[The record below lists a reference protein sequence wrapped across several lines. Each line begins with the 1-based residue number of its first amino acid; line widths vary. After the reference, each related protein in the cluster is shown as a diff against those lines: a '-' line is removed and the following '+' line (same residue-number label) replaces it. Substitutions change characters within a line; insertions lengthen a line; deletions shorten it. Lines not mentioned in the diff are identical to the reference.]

1 MNKQQG
7 FTLIELMISLVL
19 GLLIIAAASQVYVI
33 SLRTATVQQAGSSIL
48 DANVFGLQQIENNI
62 RMAGLGLSDVAK
74 AGAADSGILAGG
86 DKATAIST
94 LRANGANLDPKLIS
108 RDGLDT
114 TSTNTTGGGSDQLT
128 IQYRAPA
135 NMRDCEGHLVLGP
148 RTGILDLPGN
158 PVVSI
163 DGQIIVER
171 YFVKNNNGT
180 LELRCDAGLYVSNHI
195 IQDDGQGQRNNGQ
208 GTTANA
214 PTILTGADNRYN
226 IHNLNDDGVLIA
238 SGIDDF
244 QVRFG
249 IASGA
254 NHSGIRYVTP
264 TEYQALSS
272 DTAIITVQLGLLT
285 KGSVPSSDAPESQT
299 YTILGNDVNMKSDQ
313 GQFIRRV
320 YETNIMLRNSRGR
333 S

>member
-74 AGAADSGILAGG
+74 AGAADSGILAGNN
-86 DKATAIST
+86 AVAINV
-94 LRANGANLDPKLIS
+94 LNVDGAKLSSNLIS
-108 RDGLDT
+108 RDDSGP
-114 TSTNTTGGGSDQLT
+114 TNTTSSGSDQLT

-195 IQDDGQGQRNNGQ
+195 IEDSGQ
-208 GTTANA
+208 GTANA
-214 PTILTGADNRYN
+214 TILTGASNRHN
-226 IHNLNDDGVLIA
+226 IHNLNANDDGALIA

-264 TEYQALSS
+264 TEYQALPA

-299 YTILGNDVNMKSDQ
+299 YTILGNDVSMKSDQ

>member
-19 GLLIIAAASQVYVI
+19 GLLIIAAAAQVYVI
-33 SLRTATVQQAGSSIL
+33 SVRTATVQQAGSNIL

-74 AGAADSGILAGG
+74 AGAADSGILVSGNGA
-86 DKATAIST
+86 AAIST
-94 LRANGANLDPKLIS
+94 LRANSTNLDPKLIS
-108 RDGLDT
+108 RDGSDT

-135 NMRDCEGHLVLGP
+135 NMRDCEGRLILGP
-148 RTGILDLPGN
+148 RTGVLDLPGN
-158 PVVSI
+158 PVVPI

-171 YFVKNNNGT
+171 YFVKANGNT

-195 IQDDGQGQRNNGQ
+195 IQDDGQG
-208 GTTANA
+208 TPNA
-214 PTILTGADNRYN
+214 TILTGVDERHN
-226 IHNLNDDGVLIA
+226 IHDLGDDGALIV

-254 NHSGIRYVTP
+254 NGIRYVTP
-264 TEYQALSS
+264 TEYQTQNSNA
-272 DTAIITVQLGLLT
+272 AIITVQLGLLT
-285 KGSVPSSDAPESQT
+285 KGNVPSIDAPESQT
-299 YTILGNDVNMKSDQ
+299 YAILGNNVSMKNGQ
-313 GQFIRRV
+313 GKFIRRV

>member
-74 AGAADSGILAGG
+74 AGAADSGILAGN
-86 DKATAIST
+86 DTAAAISM
-94 LRANGANLDPKLIS
+94 LRTNGTKLSSTLIS
-108 RDGLDT
+108 RDRLGP
-114 TSTNTTGGGSDQLT
+114 TNTTSGGSDQLT

-171 YFVKNNNGT
+171 YFVKDNNGT

-195 IQDDGQGQRNNGQ
+195 IQDDGQG
-208 GTTANA
+208 TANA
-214 PTILTGADNRYN
+214 TILTGADKRYN
-226 IHNLNDDGVLIA
+226 IQNFGNDGALIA

-264 TEYQALSS
+264 TEYQALSA

-299 YTILGNDVNMKSDQ
+299 YTILGNNVNMKSDQ

>member
-86 DKATAIST
+86 GNATAINV
-94 LRANGANLDPKLIS
+94 LHVNGAKLSSDLIS
-108 RDGLDT
+108 RDNSGP
-114 TSTNTTGGGSDQLT
+114 TNTTSRGSDQLT

-171 YFVKNNNGT
+171 YFVKDNSGT

-208 GTTANA
+208 GTTANV
-214 PTILTGADNRYN
+214 PTILTGADKRYN
-226 IHNLNDDGVLIA
+226 IQNFGDDGALIA

-264 TEYQALSS
+264 IEYQALSS

-285 KGSVPSSDAPESQT
+285 KGSVPSSDAPESPT

>member
-74 AGAADSGILAGG
+74 AGAADSGILAG
-86 DKATAIST
+86 DDTAAAISM
-94 LRANGANLDPKLIS
+94 LRTNGIKLSSTLIS
-108 RDGLDT
+108 RDRSGT
-114 TSTNTTGGGSDQLT
+114 TNTTSGGSDQLT

-171 YFVKNNNGT
+171 YFVKDNNGT

-195 IQDDGQGQRNNGQ
+195 IQDDGQG
-208 GTTANA
+208 TANA
-214 PTILTGADNRYN
+214 TILTGADKRYN
-226 IHNLNDDGVLIA
+226 IQNFGNDGALIA

-285 KGSVPSSDAPESQT
+285 KGSVPSSDAPESQV
-299 YTILGNDVNMKSDQ
+299 YTILGNDVSMKSDQ

>member
-86 DKATAIST
+86 NNATAINV
-94 LRANGANLDPKLIS
+94 LHVNGTKLSSDLIS
-108 RDGLDT
+108 RDNSGP
-114 TSTNTTGGGSDQLT
+114 TNTTSGGSDQLT

-171 YFVKNNNGT
+171 YFVKNNNDT

-195 IQDDGQGQRNNGQ
+195 IQDNGQDQRNNGQ

-226 IHNLNDDGVLIA
+226 IHGLGDDGALIA

-249 IASGA
+249 IASGT

-264 TEYQALSS
+264 TEYQAL
-272 DTAIITVQLGLLT
+272 DPNTAIITVQLGLLT

-299 YTILGNDVNMKSDQ
+299 YTILGNDVNMKSGQ

>member
-86 DKATAIST
+86 GNATAISV
-94 LRANGANLDPKLIS
+94 LHVNGTKLSSDLIS
-108 RDGLDT
+108 RDG
-114 TSTNTTGGGSDQLT
+114 SGPTNTTSVGSDQLT

-135 NMRDCEGHLVLGP
+135 NMRDCEGRLVLGP

-171 YFVKNNNGT
+171 YFVKDNNGT

-195 IQDDGQGQRNNGQ
+195 IEDSGQGQRNNGQ
-208 GTTANA
+208 GTANA
-214 PTILTGADNRYN
+214 PIILTGANNRYN
-226 IHNLNDDGVLIA
+226 IHNLNDDGALIA

-249 IASGA
+249 IARGR

-285 KGSVPSSDAPESQT
+285 KGSVPSSDAPESQV

>member
-86 DKATAIST
+86 GNATAINV
-94 LRANGANLDPKLIS
+94 LHVNGTKLSSDLIS
-108 RDGLDT
+108 RDNSGP
-114 TSTNTTGGGSDQLT
+114 TNTTSRGSDQLT

-171 YFVKNNNGT
+171 YFVKDNSGT

-195 IQDDGQGQRNNGQ
+195 IQDNGQ
-208 GTTANA
+208 GTANA
-214 PTILTGADNRYN
+214 IILTGANNRHN
-226 IHNLNDDGVLIA
+226 IHNLNDDGALIA

-285 KGSVPSSDAPESQT
+285 KGSVPSSDAPESPT
-299 YTILGNDVNMKSDQ
+299 YTILGNNVNMKSGQ

>member
-1 MNKQQG
+1 M
-7 FTLIELMISLVL
+7 
-19 GLLIIAAASQVYVI
+19 
-33 SLRTATVQQAGSSIL
+33 
-48 DANVFGLQQIENNI
+48 
-62 RMAGLGLSDVAK
+62 
-74 AGAADSGILAGG
+74 
-86 DKATAIST
+86 
-94 LRANGANLDPKLIS
+94 
-108 RDGLDT
+108 
-114 TSTNTTGGGSDQLT
+114 
-128 IQYRAPA
+128 
-135 NMRDCEGHLVLGP
+135 
-148 RTGILDLPGN
+148 DLPGN

-195 IQDDGQGQRNNGQ
+195 IQDNGQ
-208 GTTANA
+208 GTANA
-214 PTILTGADNRYN
+214 ATILTGADKRYN
-226 IHNLNDDGVLIA
+226 IQNFGDEGALIA

-249 IASGA
+249 ISGA

-264 TEYQALSS
+264 AEYQALSS

-299 YTILGNDVNMKSDQ
+299 YTILGNDVNMKSGQ

>member
-74 AGAADSGILAGG
+74 AGAADSGILAGDG
-86 DKATAIST
+86 NATAISV
-94 LRANGANLDPKLIS
+94 LYVNGTKLSSNLIS
-108 RDGLDT
+108 RDSSGP
-114 TSTNTTGGGSDQLT
+114 TNTTSGGSDQLT

-135 NMRDCEGHLVLGP
+135 NMRDCEGRLVLGP

-171 YFVKNNNGT
+171 YFVKDNNGT

-195 IQDDGQGQRNNGQ
+195 IQDNGQ
-208 GTTANA
+208 GTANA
-214 PTILTGADNRYN
+214 TILTGANNRHN
-226 IHNLNDDGVLIA
+226 IHGLGDDGALIA
-238 SGIDDF
+238 SDIDDF

-249 IASGA
+249 IASGGA
-254 NHSGIRYVTP
+254 GNSGIRYVTP
-264 TEYQALSS
+264 TEYQTLPSN
-272 DTAIITVQLGLLT
+272 TAIITVQLGLLT
-285 KGSVPSSDAPESQT
+285 KGSVPSSDALESPT
-299 YTILGNDVNMKSDQ
+299 YTILGNNVNMKSGQ

>member
-74 AGAADSGILAGG
+74 AGAADSGILAGR
-86 DKATAIST
+86 DDAAAINV
-94 LRANGANLDPKLIS
+94 LNVNGAKLSSDLIS
-108 RDGLDT
+108 RDDLGP
-114 TSTNTTGGGSDQLT
+114 TNTTSRGSDQLT

-171 YFVKNNNGT
+171 YFVKDNNGT

-195 IQDDGQGQRNNGQ
+195 IEDSGQ
-208 GTTANA
+208 GTANA
-214 PTILTGADNRYN
+214 TILTGASNRHN
-226 IHNLNDDGVLIA
+226 IHNLNANDDGALIA

-264 TEYQALSS
+264 TEYQALPA

-285 KGSVPSSDAPESQT
+285 KGSVPSSDAPESPT
-299 YTILGNDVNMKSDQ
+299 YTILGNDVSMKSDQ

>member
-86 DKATAIST
+86 DKAAAISV
-94 LRANGANLDPKLIS
+94 LRVNGTKLSSDLIS
-108 RDGLDT
+108 RDG
-114 TSTNTTGGGSDQLT
+114 SGPTNTTSRSDQLT

-135 NMRDCEGHLVLGP
+135 NMRDCEGRLVLGP

-171 YFVKNNNGT
+171 YFVKDSNGT

-195 IQDDGQGQRNNGQ
+195 IQDNGQ
-208 GTTANA
+208 GTANA
-214 PTILTGADNRYN
+214 TILTGANDRHN
-226 IHNLNDDGVLIA
+226 IHGLGDDGALIA
-238 SGIDDF
+238 SDIDDF

-249 IASGA
+249 IASGGA
-254 NHSGIRYVTP
+254 GNSGIRYVTP
-264 TEYQALSS
+264 TEYQTPPA

-285 KGSVPSSDAPESQT
+285 KGSVPSSDAPESPT
-299 YTILGNDVNMKSDQ
+299 YTILGNDVNMKSGQ

>member
-86 DKATAIST
+86 NNAAAISV
-94 LRANGANLDPKLIS
+94 LNVNGAKLSSDLIS
-108 RDGLDT
+108 RDDLGP
-114 TSTNTTGGGSDQLT
+114 TNTTSRGSDQLT

-171 YFVKNNNGT
+171 YFVKDNNGT

-195 IQDDGQGQRNNGQ
+195 IEDSGQ
-208 GTTANA
+208 GTANA
-214 PTILTGADNRYN
+214 TILTGASNRHN
-226 IHNLNDDGVLIA
+226 IHNLNANDDDGALIA

-249 IASGA
+249 ITSGA

-264 TEYQALSS
+264 TEYQALPA

-285 KGSVPSSDAPESQT
+285 KGSVPSSDAPESPT
-299 YTILGNDVNMKSDQ
+299 YTILGNDVSMKSDQ

>member
-74 AGAADSGILAGG
+74 AGAADSGILAGDG
-86 DKATAIST
+86 NATAISV
-94 LRANGANLDPKLIS
+94 LYVNGAKLSSDRIS
-108 RDGLDT
+108 RDSSGP
-114 TSTNTTGGGSDQLT
+114 TNTTSGGSDQLT

-171 YFVKNNNGT
+171 YFVKDNNGT

-195 IQDDGQGQRNNGQ
+195 IQDNGK
-208 GTTANA
+208 GTANA
-214 PTILTGADNRYN
+214 TILTGANNRHN
-226 IHNLNDDGVLIA
+226 IHGLGDDDGALIA
-238 SGIDDF
+238 SDIDDF

-264 TEYQALSS
+264 TEYQTLPA

-285 KGSVPSSDAPESQT
+285 KGSVPSSDAPGSPT
-299 YTILGNDVNMKSDQ
+299 YTILGNDVNMKSGQ

>member
-74 AGAADSGILAGG
+74 ADAADSGILAGG
-86 DKATAIST
+86 DNAAAISV
-94 LRANGANLDPKLIS
+94 LNVNGAKLSSTFIS
-108 RDGLDT
+108 RDGSGL
-114 TSTNTTGGGSDQLT
+114 TNTTSGGSDQLT

-135 NMRDCEGHLVLGP
+135 NMRNCEGDLVLGP

-195 IQDDGQGQRNNGQ
+195 IQDDGQG
-208 GTTANA
+208 TANA
-214 PTILTGADNRYN
+214 TILTGANNRHNIYNLGDN
-226 IHNLNDDGVLIA
+226 GVLIV

-264 TEYQALSS
+264 TEYQTLSS

-285 KGSVPSSDAPESQT
+285 KGSVPSSDAPESPT
-299 YTILGNDVNMKSDQ
+299 YTILGNDVSMKSGQ

>member
-74 AGAADSGILAGG
+74 ADAADSGILAGG
-86 DKATAIST
+86 DTAAAISV
-94 LRANGANLDPKLIS
+94 LNVNGAKLSSDLIS
-108 RDGLDT
+108 RDG
-114 TSTNTTGGGSDQLT
+114 SGPTNTTSGGSDQLT

-135 NMRDCEGHLVLGP
+135 NMRNCEGDLVLGP

-171 YFVKNNNGT
+171 YFVKDNNGT

-195 IQDDGQGQRNNGQ
+195 IQDDGQG
-208 GTTANA
+208 TANA
-214 PTILTGADNRYN
+214 PTILTGANNRYN
-226 IHNLNDDGVLIA
+226 IHNLGDNGALIA

-249 IASGA
+249 IASGT
-254 NHSGIRYVTP
+254 NHSSIRYVTP
-264 TEYQALSS
+264 KEYQALSS
-272 DTAIITVQLGLLT
+272 GIAIITVQLGLLT
-285 KGSVPSSDAPESQT
+285 KGSVPSSDAPESQV
-299 YTILGNDVNMKSDQ
+299 YTILGNDVSMKSDQ

>member
-1 MNKQQG
+1 
-7 FTLIELMISLVL
+7 MISLVL

-74 AGAADSGILAGG
+74 AGAADSGILVSGNGA
-86 DKATAIST
+86 AAIST

-108 RDGLDT
+108 RDG
-114 TSTNTTGGGSDQLT
+114 SGPTNTTSVVSDQLT

-135 NMRDCEGHLVLGP
+135 NMRDCEGRLVLGP

-171 YFVKNNNGT
+171 YFVKDNNGT

-195 IQDDGQGQRNNGQ
+195 IRDDGQG
-208 GTTANA
+208 TPNA
-214 PTILTGADNRYN
+214 TILTGVGERHN
-226 IHNLNDDGVLIA
+226 IHDLGDDGALIA

-254 NHSGIRYVTP
+254 NGIRYVTP
-264 TEYQALSS
+264 TDYQTQNPN
-272 DTAIITVQLGLLT
+272 TAIITVQLGLLT
-285 KGSVPSSDAPESQT
+285 KGSVPSSDAPESPT
-299 YTILGNDVNMKSDQ
+299 YTILGNDVGMKSDQ

>member
-33 SLRTATVQQAGSSIL
+33 SLRTATVQQAGASIL

-86 DKATAIST
+86 GNATAINV
-94 LRANGANLDPKLIS
+94 LNVDGAKLGSNLIS
-108 RDGLDT
+108 RDG
-114 TSTNTTGGGSDQLT
+114 SGPTNTTSVGSDQLT

-135 NMRDCEGHLVLGP
+135 NMRDCEGHLALGP

-195 IQDDGQGQRNNGQ
+195 IQDNGQ
-208 GTTANA
+208 GTANA
-214 PTILTGADNRYN
+214 ATILTGADKRYN
-226 IHNLNDDGVLIA
+226 IQNFGDEGALIA

-249 IASGA
+249 ISGA

-264 TEYQALSS
+264 AEYQALSS

-299 YTILGNDVNMKSDQ
+299 YTILGNDVNMKSGQ

>member
-74 AGAADSGILAGG
+74 AGAADSGILAG
-86 DKATAIST
+86 DDNAAAISV
-94 LRANGANLDPKLIS
+94 LNVNGAKLSSNLIS
-108 RDGLDT
+108 RDGLGP
-114 TSTNTTGGGSDQLT
+114 TNTTGGGSDQLT

-135 NMRDCEGHLVLGP
+135 KMRDCEGHLVLGP

-171 YFVKNNNGT
+171 YFVKDNNGT

-195 IQDDGQGQRNNGQ
+195 IQDDSQS
-208 GTTANA
+208 TANA
-214 PTILTGADNRYN
+214 TILTGADKRYN
-226 IHNLNDDGVLIA
+226 IQNFGDDGALIA

-264 TEYQALSS
+264 TEYQALSA

-285 KGSVPSSDAPESQT
+285 KGSVPSSDAPESQV
-299 YTILGNDVNMKSDQ
+299 YTILGNDVSMKSDQ

>member
-33 SLRTATVQQAGSSIL
+33 SLRTATVQEAGSSIL

-74 AGAADSGILAGG
+74 AGAADSGILAGS
-86 DKATAIST
+86 DKAAAIGV
-94 LRANGANLDPKLIS
+94 LHVNGTKLSSDLIS
-108 RDGLDT
+108 RDG
-114 TSTNTTGGGSDQLT
+114 SGPTNTTSGSDQLT

-171 YFVKNNNGT
+171 YFVKDNNGT

-195 IQDDGQGQRNNGQ
+195 IQDNGQ
-208 GTTANA
+208 GTANA
-214 PTILTGADNRYN
+214 TILTGADKRYN
-226 IHNLNDDGVLIA
+226 IQNFNDNGALIA

-264 TEYQALSS
+264 AEYQALPA

-285 KGSVPSSDAPESQT
+285 KGSVPSSDAPESQA
-299 YTILGNDVNMKSDQ
+299 YTILGNDVSMKSDQ

>member
-86 DKATAIST
+86 DKAAAIST
-94 LRANGANLDPKLIS
+94 LRANGTNLDPKLIS
-108 RDGLDT
+108 RDGSG
-114 TSTNTTGGGSDQLT
+114 STNTTSRSDQLT

-135 NMRDCEGHLVLGP
+135 NMRDCEGRLVLGP

-171 YFVKNNNGT
+171 YFVKDSNGT

-195 IQDDGQGQRNNGQ
+195 IQDNGQ
-208 GTTANA
+208 GTANA
-214 PTILTGADNRYN
+214 TILTGANDRHN
-226 IHNLNDDGVLIA
+226 IHGLGDDGALIA
-238 SGIDDF
+238 SDIDDF

-249 IASGA
+249 IASGGA
-254 NHSGIRYVTP
+254 GNSGIRYVTP
-264 TEYQALSS
+264 TEYQTLPS

-285 KGSVPSSDAPESQT
+285 KGSVPSSDAPESPT
-299 YTILGNDVNMKSDQ
+299 YTILGNDVSMKSDQ

>member
-86 DKATAIST
+86 DKAAAISV
-94 LRANGANLDPKLIS
+94 LRVNGTKLSSDLIS
-108 RDGLDT
+108 RDG
-114 TSTNTTGGGSDQLT
+114 SGPTNTTSNGSDQLT

-195 IQDDGQGQRNNGQ
+195 IQDDGQG
-208 GTTANA
+208 TANA
-214 PTILTGADNRYN
+214 TILTGADKRYN
-226 IHNLNDDGVLIA
+226 IQNFGDDGALIA

-249 IASGA
+249 IARGR

-264 TEYQALSS
+264 TEYQTLPA

-299 YTILGNDVNMKSDQ
+299 YTILGNDVDMKSGQ

>member
-86 DKATAIST
+86 DNAAAISV
-94 LRANGANLDPKLIS
+94 LNVNGAKLSSSLIS
-108 RDGLDT
+108 RDG
-114 TSTNTTGGGSDQLT
+114 SGPTNTTSDGSDQLT

-171 YFVKNNNGT
+171 YFVKDNNGT

-226 IHNLNDDGVLIA
+226 IHNLNDNGALIV

-249 IASGA
+249 IARGR

-264 TEYQALSS
+264 TEYQTLPA

-299 YTILGNDVNMKSDQ
+299 YTILGNDVNMKSGQ

>member
-86 DKATAIST
+86 NNAAAINV
-94 LRANGANLDPKLIS
+94 LHVNGTKLSSDLIS
-108 RDGLDT
+108 RDNSGP
-114 TSTNTTGGGSDQLT
+114 TNTTSRGSDQLT

-171 YFVKNNNGT
+171 YFVKDNSGT

-195 IQDDGQGQRNNGQ
+195 IQDNGQ
-208 GTTANA
+208 GTANA
-214 PTILTGADNRYN
+214 IILTGANNRHN
-226 IHNLNDDGVLIA
+226 IHNLNDDGALIA

-249 IASGA
+249 IANGA

-285 KGSVPSSDAPESQT
+285 KGSVPSSDAPESPT
-299 YTILGNDVNMKSDQ
+299 YTILGNDVNMKSGQ

>member
-74 AGAADSGILAGG
+74 AGAADSGILAGR
-86 DKATAIST
+86 DDAAAISV
-94 LRANGANLDPKLIS
+94 LNVNGAKLSSDLIS
-108 RDGLDT
+108 RDG
-114 TSTNTTGGGSDQLT
+114 SGPTNTTGSGSDQLT

-195 IQDDGQGQRNNGQ
+195 IQDDGQG
-208 GTTANA
+208 TANA
-214 PTILTGADNRYN
+214 IILTGANNRHN
-226 IHNLNDDGVLIA
+226 IHNLNNDGALIA

>member
-86 DKATAIST
+86 GNATAINV
-94 LRANGANLDPKLIS
+94 LHVNGTKLSSSLIS
-108 RDGLDT
+108 RDDSGP
-114 TSTNTTGGGSDQLT
+114 TNTTSRGSDQLT

-171 YFVKNNNGT
+171 YFVKDNNGT

-195 IQDDGQGQRNNGQ
+195 IQDNGQ
-208 GTTANA
+208 GTANA
-214 PTILTGADNRYN
+214 NILTGANNRHN
-226 IHNLNDDGVLIA
+226 IHNLNDDGALIA

-264 TEYQALSS
+264 TEYQALPA

-285 KGSVPSSDAPESQT
+285 KGSVPSSDAPESPT
-299 YTILGNDVNMKSDQ
+299 YTILGNDVSMQSDQ

>member
-86 DKATAIST
+86 NNAAAIST
-94 LRANGANLDPKLIS
+94 LRANGTNLDPKLIS
-108 RDGLDT
+108 RDG
-114 TSTNTTGGGSDQLT
+114 SGPTNTTSGSDQLT

-158 PVVSI
+158 PVVPI

-171 YFVKNNNGT
+171 YFVKANGNT

-195 IQDDGQGQRNNGQ
+195 IRDDGQG
-208 GTTANA
+208 TPNA
-214 PTILTGADNRYN
+214 TILTGVGERHN
-226 IHNLNDDGVLIA
+226 IHDLGDDGALIV

-249 IASGA
+249 IASGGA
-254 NHSGIRYVTP
+254 GNSGIRYVTP
-264 TEYQALSS
+264 TEYQTLPS

-285 KGSVPSSDAPESQT
+285 KGSVPSSDAPESPT
-299 YTILGNDVNMKSDQ
+299 YTILGNNVNMKSGQ

>member
-86 DKATAIST
+86 DKAAAISV
-94 LRANGANLDPKLIS
+94 LRVNGTKLSSDLIS
-108 RDGLDT
+108 RDG
-114 TSTNTTGGGSDQLT
+114 SGPTNTTSRSDQLT

-135 NMRDCEGHLVLGP
+135 NMRDCEGRLVLGP

-171 YFVKNNNGT
+171 YFVKDSNGT

-195 IQDDGQGQRNNGQ
+195 IQDNGQ
-208 GTTANA
+208 GTANA
-214 PTILTGADNRYN
+214 TILTGANDRHN
-226 IHNLNDDGVLIA
+226 IHGLGDDGALIA
-238 SGIDDF
+238 SDIDDF

-249 IASGA
+249 IASGGA
-254 NHSGIRYVTP
+254 GNSGIRYVTP
-264 TEYQALSS
+264 TEYQTLPS

-285 KGSVPSSDAPESQT
+285 KGSVPSSDAPESPT
-299 YTILGNDVNMKSDQ
+299 YTILGNDVNMKSGQ

>member
-86 DKATAIST
+86 DNATAISV
-94 LRANGANLDPKLIS
+94 LNVNGAKLSSSLIS
-108 RDGLDT
+108 RDG
-114 TSTNTTGGGSDQLT
+114 SGPTNTTSGGSDQLT

-135 NMRDCEGHLVLGP
+135 NMRNCEGDLVLGP

-195 IQDDGQGQRNNGQ
+195 IQDDGRSNSGQS
-208 GTTANA
+208 TANA
-214 PTILTGADNRYN
+214 TILTGANNRHN
-226 IHNLNDDGVLIA
+226 IHGLGDDGALIA
-238 SGIDDF
+238 SDIDDF

-249 IASGA
+249 IVRDK

-264 TEYQALSS
+264 TEYQTLPA

-285 KGSVPSSDAPESQT
+285 KGSVPSSDAPKSQT
-299 YTILGNDVNMKSDQ
+299 YTILGNDMNMKSDQ

>member
-86 DKATAIST
+86 DKAAAISV
-94 LRANGANLDPKLIS
+94 LRVNGTKLSSDLIS
-108 RDGLDT
+108 RDG
-114 TSTNTTGGGSDQLT
+114 SGPTNTTSNGSDQLT

-195 IQDDGQGQRNNGQ
+195 IQDDGQG
-208 GTTANA
+208 TANA
-214 PTILTGADNRYN
+214 PTILTGANNRYN
-226 IHNLNDDGVLIA
+226 IHNLGDDGALIA

-285 KGSVPSSDAPESQT
+285 KGSVPSSDAPEPQV
-299 YTILGNDVNMKSDQ
+299 YTILGNDVNMKSGQ

-333 S
+333 YV

>member
-86 DKATAIST
+86 DTATAINVLHVSGNK
-94 LRANGANLDPKLIS
+94 LSSDLIS
-108 RDGLDT
+108 RDGSGPTNT
-114 TSTNTTGGGSDQLT
+114 TSTGSDQLT

-195 IQDDGQGQRNNGQ
+195 IQDDGQG
-208 GTTANA
+208 TANA
-214 PTILTGADNRYN
+214 TILTGANNRHN
-226 IHNLNDDGVLIA
+226 IHNLNANDDGVLIA

-264 TEYQALSS
+264 TEYQALDSN
-272 DTAIITVQLGLLT
+272 TAIITVQLGLLT
-285 KGSVPSSDAPESQT
+285 KGSVPSSDAPESQV
-299 YTILGNDVNMKSDQ
+299 YTILGNDVSMKSDQ

>member
-74 AGAADSGILAGG
+74 AGAADSGILAGR
-86 DKATAIST
+86 DDAAAISV
-94 LRANGANLDPKLIS
+94 LRVNGTKLSSDLIS
-108 RDGLDT
+108 RDG
-114 TSTNTTGGGSDQLT
+114 SGPTNTNSGSDQLT

-195 IQDDGQGQRNNGQ
+195 IQDNGQ
-208 GTTANA
+208 GTANA
-214 PTILTGADNRYN
+214 PTILIGANNRYN
-226 IHNLNDDGVLIA
+226 IHGLGDNGALIA
-238 SGIDDF
+238 SDIDDF

-249 IASGA
+249 IVRDK

-264 TEYQALSS
+264 TEYQAL
-272 DTAIITVQLGLLT
+272 DPNTAIITVQLGLLT
-285 KGSVPSSDAPESQT
+285 KGSVPSSDAPESPT
-299 YTILGNDVNMKSDQ
+299 YTILGNDVSMKNDQ

>member
-86 DKATAIST
+86 DTAAAISV
-94 LRANGANLDPKLIS
+94 LNVNGAKLSSDLIS
-108 RDGLDT
+108 RDG
-114 TSTNTTGGGSDQLT
+114 SGPTNTTSRGSDQLT

-195 IQDDGQGQRNNGQ
+195 IQDNGQGQRNNGQ
-208 GTTANA
+208 STANA
-214 PTILTGADNRYN
+214 ATILTGADKRYN
-226 IHNLNDDGVLIA
+226 IQNFDDDGALIA

-249 IASGA
+249 ISGA

-264 TEYQALSS
+264 AEYQALSS

-285 KGSVPSSDAPESQT
+285 KGSVPSSDAPESQV
-299 YTILGNDVNMKSDQ
+299 YTILGNDVNMKSGQ

>member
-86 DKATAIST
+86 DKAAAISV
-94 LRANGANLDPKLIS
+94 LRVNGTKLSSDLIS
-108 RDGLDT
+108 RDG
-114 TSTNTTGGGSDQLT
+114 SGPTNTTSRSDQLT

-135 NMRDCEGHLVLGP
+135 NMRDCEGRLVLGP
-148 RTGILDLPGN
+148 RTGILDLPDN

-171 YFVKNNNGT
+171 YFVKDSNGT

-195 IQDDGQGQRNNGQ
+195 IQDNGQ
-208 GTTANA
+208 GTANA
-214 PTILTGADNRYN
+214 TILTGANDRHN
-226 IHNLNDDGVLIA
+226 IHGLGDDGALIA
-238 SGIDDF
+238 SDIDDF

-249 IASGA
+249 IASGGA
-254 NHSGIRYVTP
+254 GNSGIRYVTP
-264 TEYQALSS
+264 TEYQTLPS

-285 KGSVPSSDAPESQT
+285 KGSVPSSDAPESPT
-299 YTILGNDVNMKSDQ
+299 YTILGNNVNMKSGQ

>member
-86 DKATAIST
+86 NNAAAISV
-94 LRANGANLDPKLIS
+94 LNVNGAKLSSDLIS
-108 RDGLDT
+108 RNDLGP
-114 TSTNTTGGGSDQLT
+114 TNTTSRGSDQLT

-171 YFVKNNNGT
+171 YFVKDNNGT

-195 IQDDGQGQRNNGQ
+195 IEDSGQ
-208 GTTANA
+208 GTANA
-214 PTILTGADNRYN
+214 TILTGASNRHN
-226 IHNLNDDGVLIA
+226 IHNLNANDDDGALIA

-264 TEYQALSS
+264 TEYQALPA

-285 KGSVPSSDAPESQT
+285 KGSVPSSDAPESPT
-299 YTILGNDVNMKSDQ
+299 YTILGNDVSMKSDQ

>member
-86 DKATAIST
+86 DKAAAISV
-94 LRANGANLDPKLIS
+94 LRVNGTKLSSDLIS
-108 RDGLDT
+108 RDG
-114 TSTNTTGGGSDQLT
+114 SGPTNTTSNGSDQLT

-195 IQDDGQGQRNNGQ
+195 IQDDGQG
-208 GTTANA
+208 TANA
-214 PTILTGADNRYN
+214 TILTGANNRHN
-226 IHNLNDDGVLIA
+226 IHNLNANDDGALIA

-264 TEYQALSS
+264 TEYQAL
-272 DTAIITVQLGLLT
+272 DPNTATIITVQLGLLT
-285 KGSVPSSDAPESQT
+285 KGSVPSSDAPESQV
-299 YTILGNDVNMKSDQ
+299 YTILGNDVSMKSDQ

>member
-86 DKATAIST
+86 DKAAAIST
-94 LRANGANLDPKLIS
+94 LRANGANLDLKLIS
-108 RDGLDT
+108 RDGSDT
-114 TSTNTTGGGSDQLT
+114 TSTNTTGSGSDQLT

-148 RTGILDLPGN
+148 RTGVLDLPGN

-195 IQDDGQGQRNNGQ
+195 IEDSGQ
-208 GTTANA
+208 GTANA
-214 PTILTGADNRYN
+214 TILTGASNRHN
-226 IHNLNDDGVLIA
+226 IHNLNANDDGALIA

-264 TEYQALSS
+264 TEYQALPA

-285 KGSVPSSDAPESQT
+285 KGSVPSSDAPESPT
-299 YTILGNDVNMKSDQ
+299 YTILGNDVSMKSDQ

>member
-74 AGAADSGILAGG
+74 AGAADSGILADGG
-86 DKATAIST
+86 NATAINV
-94 LRANGANLDPKLIS
+94 LHVNGTKLSSDLIS
-108 RDGLDT
+108 RDDSGP
-114 TSTNTTGGGSDQLT
+114 TNTTSRGSDQLT

-135 NMRDCEGHLVLGP
+135 NMRDCEGRLVLGP

-171 YFVKNNNGT
+171 YFVKDNNGT

-195 IQDDGQGQRNNGQ
+195 IQDNGQ
-208 GTTANA
+208 GTANA
-214 PTILTGADNRYN
+214 IILTGANNRHN
-226 IHNLNDDGVLIA
+226 IHNLNDDGALIA

-285 KGSVPSSDAPESQT
+285 KGSVPSSDAPESPI

>member
-7 FTLIELMISLVL
+7 FTLIELMLSLEWGML
-19 GLLIIAAASQVYVI
+19 TNASASEVYVFR
-33 SLRTATVQQAGSSIL
+33 LRGASVQQAGSSIL

-86 DKATAIST
+86 GNATAINV
-94 LRANGANLDPKLIS
+94 LHVNGAKLSSDLIS
-108 RDGLDT
+108 RDDLGP
-114 TSTNTTGGGSDQLT
+114 TNTTSRGSDQLT

-135 NMRDCEGHLVLGP
+135 NMRDCEGRLVLGP

-171 YFVKNNNGT
+171 YFVKDNNGT

-195 IQDDGQGQRNNGQ
+195 IEDSGQGQRNNGQ
-208 GTTANA
+208 GTANA
-214 PTILTGADNRYN
+214 PTILTGANNRYN
-226 IHNLNDDGVLIA
+226 IHNLNDDGALIA

-249 IASGA
+249 IARDR

-264 TEYQALSS
+264 TEYQRLPA

-285 KGSVPSSDAPESQT
+285 KGSVPSSDAPESPT
-299 YTILGNDVNMKSDQ
+299 YTILGNDVNMKSGQ